1 MHHLVPTIR
10 LKTEKLIAFS
20 FLSIPSS
27 HLSPEFGAYH
37 SLVCLL
43 YFYYIHI
50 YKQGITLFYT
60 FSFGPP
66 GIYFLSFAF
75 FQMKFYPCYSLIET
89 LHTVCITLHH
99 FGVFALHYYIF
110 KMSPC

>member
-10 LKTEKLIAFS
+10 LKTEKLMAFS

-60 FSFGPP
+60 FSFWPSRYLFPFFRLFSNEVLPMLKPHRNVTYCVYHSAPLWGFCSALL
-66 GIYFLSFAF
+66 YF
-75 FQMKFYPCYSLIET
+75 
-89 LHTVCITLHH
+89 
-99 FGVFALHYYIF
+99 
-110 KMSPC
+110 